1 MWVVNGCDLKMTE
14 GDWGLELPV
23 TINDVTFSQ
32 NDEILFT
39 LKDEM
44 NGNTV
49 LTKNF
54 SDIVENTITLAFT
67 EEESALLSVGTYY
80 YALDWYQ
87 NGAFLCNIIP
97 ASTLKVVDKA

>member
-1 MWVVNGCDLKMTE
+1 M
-14 GDWGLELPV
+14 
-23 TINDVTFSQ
+23 
-32 NDEILFT
+32 
-39 LKDEM
+39 
-44 NGNTV
+44 
-49 LTKNF
+49 
-54 SDIVENTITLAFT
+54 ENTIPLAFT

>member
-14 GDWGLELPV
+14 GDWWLELPV

-54 SDIVENTITLAFT
+54 SDIAENTITLEFT